1 MSMAGDLDPWQVSS
15 ELRVDIFLSQPR
27 EASVRLWNAARDVLN
42 EEERQRARRFV
53 FDRDRDIYVFSV
65 SAIFDAP

>member
-1 MSMAGDLDPWQVSS
+1 MSS

-53 FDRDRDIYVFSV
+53 FDRDRDMYVFSHGLLRLLLARYMV
-65 SAIFDAP
+65 ADPR